1 MGGKKEFMTSV
12 KKKKNPSKRFV
23 MNQDEKLERVG
34 GLKESSFIISEM

>member
-23 MNQDEKLERVG
+23 MNQDEKEAGEGWGTER
-34 GLKESSFIISEM
+34 EFFHYF